1 MATPHVTG
9 VAALL
14 LAQTPSLTVAQLR
27 SRLTTWAV
35 DAGAPGPDNQY
46 GAGIVNA
53 RNSLTQS
60 FAPPAQ
66 LYASLYDASTGRL
79 VGTTPTAGGAF
90 SFTAL
95 PDGSYWVFGG
105 TDESGDG
112 QIAVPGRAWG
122 TLGGTATPAL
132 VTVNGAGTYTAS
144 FNVAK
149 PTEHEPND
157 AIGQANALTMPGY
170 LNGSLATMTD
180 VDVARV
186 RIPQAGTYTFE
197 TSGQN
202 GTCGFALEANTAMTL
217 KDSTGT
223 TLASNDDINATALN
237 YCSRITATL
246 AAGTYYVAVSAVTAG
261 RYRLA
266 ARVGP

>member
-14 LAQTPSLTVAQLR
+14 LAQTPSLTTAQLR
-27 SRLTTWAV
+27 SRLTAWAV
-35 DAGAPGPDNQY
+35 DAGAPGPYVQY

-66 LYASLYDASTGRL
+66 LYARLYETSTGRL
-79 VGTTPTAGGAF
+79 VATTPITGGAY
-90 SFTAL
+90 SYIAL
-95 PDGSYWVFGG
+95 PDGSYWVYGG
-105 TDESGDG
+105 TDENGDG
-112 QIAVPGRAWG
+112 QIAIPGRAWG

-144 FNVAK
+144 FNVAQ

-157 AIGQANALTMPGY
+157 AIGQANVLTMPGY
-170 LNGSLATMTD
+170 FNGTLATMTD

-186 RIPQAGTYTFE
+186 LIPQAGIYTFE
-197 TSGQN
+197 TSAQN
-202 GTCGFALEANTAMTL
+202 GACGFALEANTAMTL
-217 KDSTGT
+217 EDSTGT
-223 TLASNDDINATALN
+223 ALASNDDIDAAALN
-237 YCSRITATL
+237 YCSRITRTL
-246 AAGTYYVAVSAVTAG
+246 TAGTYYVAVAAVAAG

-266 ARVGP
+266 ARIGN